1 MVDKDLLSVQEAR
14 SLVRAARKAQ
24 ADFALLGQA
33 QVDAVVKA
41 VAEAAAAQA
50 EPLAALA
57 VEETGFGKVQD
68 KKTKN
73 ILASETLHA
82 AIKDMRTVGVL
93 CDDTSK
99 KLVEIA
105 IPMGVIAGI
114 IPSTN
119 PTSTT
124 IYKSMI
130 ALKAGNAIVFTPHPS
145 ARKCIGKTVEIIRGA
160 LRQCH
165 VSEDLVS
172 VMSVPTIEGS
182 AELMKVVDLIL
193 ATGGP
198 GMVKAAY
205 SSGTPALGVG
215 AGNVPAYIER
225 SADIEDAV
233 TKIFLSKTFDN
244 GTVCASEQ
252 AIVTEAVIAE
262 KVRATLMAQGAYFLE
277 GEKLDKV
284 KRIMERG
291 NGTMNPDIVGR
302 DAAHIARV
310 AGIEIPAGTRLLVSD
325 EPGVG
330 PKYPFSK
337 EKLTALLGFYVVND
351 WKEAC
356 ELCHALLKNGGIG
369 HSLSIHS
376 RNEDVIR
383 EFGLKKPVSR
393 LLVNTPSTHGAVGI
407 TTSLFP
413 SFTLGCGTVG
423 GSSTSDNVTP
433 LNLMNIRRVAYDLG
447 NASTSAPAA
456 RMGAA
461 LTTPAASA
469 TPATSATSGIDVNA
483 ITALILEQ
491 LKKMA

>member
-14 SLVRAARKAQ
+14 SLVRAARQAQ
-24 ADFALLGQA
+24 AGFAALSQA
-33 QVDAVVKA
+33 QVDAVVEA
-41 VAEAAAAQA
+41 VARAAASQA
-50 EPLAALA
+50 EALAALA

-73 ILASETLHA
+73 ILASEKLLA
-82 AIKDMRTVGVL
+82 AIKDMKTIGVL
-93 CDDTSK
+93 CDDKTR

-105 IPMGVIAGI
+105 VPVGVIAGI
-114 IPSTN
+114 VPSTN

-160 LRQCH
+160 LAQCGAC
-165 VSEDLVS
+165 EDLVS

-182 AELMKVVDLIL
+182 QELMRVADLIL

-233 TKIFLSKTFDN
+233 AKIFASKTFDN

-252 AIVTEAVIAE
+252 AIVTEAVVAD
-262 KVRATLMAQGAYFLE
+262 KVRAALVAQGAYFLE
-277 GEKLDKV
+277 GEKLEKV
-284 KRIMERG
+284 KRVMERG
-291 NGTMNPDIVGR
+291 NGSMNPDIVGR
-302 DAAHIARV
+302 DAQYIARL

-337 EKLTALLGFYVVND
+337 EKLTALLGFYTVND
-351 WKEAC
+351 WQEAC

-369 HSLSIHS
+369 HSLSLHS

-393 LLVNTPSTHGAVGI
+393 LLVNTPSTHGAVGL

-447 NASTSAPAA
+447 GTCCAAPAEQA
-456 RMGAA
+456 PGHAA
-461 LTTPAASA
+461 AAS
-469 TPATSATSGIDVNA
+469 IDVGA

-491 LKKMA
+491 LKKIA